1 MKGGMMYPPILF
13 YNPMVP
19 NLFKLGHC
27 TEPPTIY
34 SLLNSIVNFG
44 KDEDEQVKI
53 KDLANAGRS
62 TFFDFDYPL
71 ATGLD
76 KGEFECMILNHFMMR
91 RIGYET
97 VTAFK
102 LALQVKLN
110 EIMPMY
116 NTLFE
121 SIKNWNLFTDG
132 ETYNRTK
139 TDNRTTN
146 ASSTGNLSSTSD
158 QRFSDTPQNQIQD
171 VKDGSYVTEYNY
183 NQDTSNSSGTNNVT
197 DNNTTNETINKSNA
211 NKVSL
216 YSEFLKSKRNL
227 YTMIFEDLE
236 PLFYQIVM

>member
-1 MKGGMMYPPILF
+1 MMLF

-19 NLFKLGHC
+19 NLFKLGHS

-34 SLLNSIVNFG
+34 ALLNSIVNYG
-44 KDEDEQVKI
+44 KEESEQVKI

-71 ATGLD
+71 ATGIT
-76 KGEFECMILNHFMMR
+76 KEEFECMILNHFMMR

-132 ETYNRTK
+132 ETYSRNK

-146 ASSTGNLSSTSD
+146 AESTSNGTNTSD
-158 QRFSDTPQNQIQD
+158 RRFSDTPQNQINDIRNGQ
-171 VKDGSYVTEYNY
+171 YVTEYNY
-183 NQDTSNSSGTNNVT
+183 DQDTSNATGTNSVT
-197 DNNTTNETINKSNA
+197 DNNTVVETGSKSNA

>member
-1 MKGGMMYPPILF
+1 MYPMMLF
-13 YNPMVP
+13 YNPMIP
-19 NLFKLGHC
+19 NLLKLGNC

-34 SLLNSIVNFG
+34 ALLNSIVNYG
-44 KDEDEQVKI
+44 KEESEQVKI

-71 ATGLD
+71 ATGITNE
-76 KGEFECMILNHFMMR
+76 EFECMILNHFMMR

-121 SIKNWNLFTDG
+121 SIKDWNLFTDG
-132 ETYNRTK
+132 ESYSRNK

-146 ASSTGNLSSTSD
+146 AQSTSNGTNTSD
-158 QRFSDTPQNQIQD
+158 RRFSDTPQNQISDIQN
-171 VKDGSYVTEYNY
+171 GQYVTEYNY
-183 NQDTSNSSGTNNVT
+183 DQDTSSATGTNAVI
-197 DNNTTNETINKSNA
+197 DNNTVIETGSKSNA

>member
-1 MKGGMMYPPILF
+1 
-13 YNPMVP
+13 MVP

-34 SLLNSIVNFG
+34 ALLNSIVNYNR
-44 KDEDEQVKI
+44 DADNQVKI

-62 TFFDFDYPL
+62 TFFDFEYPL

-132 ETYNRTK
+132 ETYSRTIESE
-139 TDNRTTN
+139 
-146 ASSTGNLSSTSD
+146 SSGESSNTSD
-158 QRFSDTPQNQIQD
+158 RRYSDTPQNQLLDVQNGQYVSDYNYDQD
-171 VKDGSYVTEYNY
+171 SASTSASNEVTE
-183 NQDTSNSSGTNNVT
+183 SGSR
-197 DNNTTNETINKSNA
+197 SNA

>member
-1 MKGGMMYPPILF
+1 MYPPILF

-34 SLLNSIVNFG
+34 ALLNSIVNFD
-44 KDEDEQVKI
+44 KDEDEKVKI
-53 KDLANAGRS
+53 KDLANVGRT
-62 TFFDFDYPL
+62 TFFDFTYPL

-132 ETYNRTK
+132 ETYT
-139 TDNRTTN
+139 RTTS
-146 ASSTGNLSSTSD
+146 AESSGTVEATSD
-158 QRFSDTPQNQIQD
+158 QRYSDTPQNQIQD
-171 VKDGSYVTEYNY
+171 VKDGQYVTNYTY
-183 NQDTSNSSGTNNVT
+183 NQDSSSSTGSNEVTESGS
-197 DNNTTNETINKSNA
+197 KSNA

-216 YSEFLKSKRNL
+216 YAEFLKSKRNL

>member
-1 MKGGMMYPPILF
+1 MKGVMMYPPILF

-34 SLLNSIVNFG
+34 SLLNSIVNFD

-53 KDLANAGRS
+53 KDLADAGRS

-71 ATGLD
+71 ATGITNQ
-76 KGEFECMILNHFMMR
+76 EFECMILNHFMMR

-121 SIKNWNLFTDG
+121 SINNWNLFTDG
-132 ETYNRTK
+132 ETYSRTIESE
-139 TDNRTTN
+139 
-146 ASSTGNLSSTSD
+146 SSGESSNTSD
-158 QRFSDTPQNQIQD
+158 RRYSDTPQNLIQD
-171 VKDGSYVTEYNY
+171 VQDGQYVSDYNYDQDSASTSASNEVTE
-183 NQDTSNSSGTNNVT
+183 SGSR
-197 DNNTTNETINKSNA
+197 SNA
-211 NKVSL
+211 NKVKL
-216 YSEFLKSKRNL
+216 YADFLKSKRNL

>member
-1 MKGGMMYPPILF
+1 MYPMMLF
-13 YNPMVP
+13 YNPMIP

-34 SLLNSIVNFG
+34 ALLNSIVNYG
-44 KDEDEQVKI
+44 KEESEQVKI

-62 TFFDFDYPL
+62 TFFDFEYPL

-132 ETYNRTK
+132 ETYSRNK

-146 ASSTGNLSSTSD
+146 AQSTSNGSNTSD
-158 QRFSDTPQNQIQD
+158 RRFSDTPQNQINDIRNGQ
-171 VKDGSYVTEYNY
+171 YVTEYNY
-183 NQDTSNSSGTNNVT
+183 DQDTSNATGTNSVT
-197 DNNTTNETINKSNA
+197 DNNTVVETGSKSNA

>member
-1 MKGGMMYPPILF
+1 MMYPPILF

-34 SLLNSIVNFG
+34 ALLNSIVNYNR
-44 KDEDEQVKI
+44 DADNQVKI

-62 TFFDFDYPL
+62 TFFDFEYPL

-132 ETYNRTK
+132 ETYSRTIESE
-139 TDNRTTN
+139 
-146 ASSTGNLSSTSD
+146 SSGESSNTSD
-158 QRFSDTPQNQIQD
+158 RRYSDTPQNQLLDVQNGQYVSDYNYDQD
-171 VKDGSYVTEYNY
+171 SASTSASNEVTE
-183 NQDTSNSSGTNNVT
+183 SGSR
-197 DNNTTNETINKSNA
+197 SNA

>member
-1 MKGGMMYPPILF
+1 MKGVMMYPPILF

-19 NLFKLGHC
+19 NLFRLGHC

-34 SLLNSIVNFG
+34 SLLNSIVNFD

-121 SIKNWNLFTDG
+121 SIKNWNLFADG
-132 ETYNRTK
+132 ETYSRSTQAQSAGS
-139 TDNRTTN
+139 
-146 ASSTGNLSSTSD
+146 ASTTSD
-158 QRFSDTPQNQIQD
+158 RRYSDTPQNQLLD
-171 VKDGSYVTEYNY
+171 VQNGQYVSDYNY
-183 NQDTSNSSGTNNVT
+183 DQDSTTTSASNAVLESGS
-197 DNNTTNETINKSNA
+197 KSNA

-216 YSEFLKSKRNL
+216 YAEFLKSKRNL

>member
-1 MKGGMMYPPILF
+1 MYPPILF

-34 SLLNSIVNFG
+34 ALLNSIVNYD
-44 KDEDEQVKI
+44 KEEDEQVKI

-132 ETYNRTK
+132 ETYT
-139 TDNRTTN
+139 RTTN
-146 ASSTGNLSSTSD
+146 AESTGTAEATSD
-158 QRFSDTPQNQIQD
+158 QRYSDTPQNQIQD
-171 VKDGSYVTEYNY
+171 VQDGRYVTNYTY
-183 NQDTSNSSGTNNVT
+183 NQDSSSTTGSNEVTESGS
-197 DNNTTNETINKSNA
+197 KSNA
-211 NKVSL
+211 NKVAL
-216 YSEFLKSKRNL
+216 YSAFLKSKRNL

>member
-1 MKGGMMYPPILF
+1 MLF

-34 SLLNSIVNFG
+34 ALLNSIVNYD
-44 KDEDEQVKI
+44 KEESEQVKI

-132 ETYNRTK
+132 ETYSRNK

-146 ASSTGNLSSTSD
+146 AESNSNGTNTSD
-158 QRFSDTPQNQIQD
+158 RRFSDTPQNQINDIRNGQ
-171 VKDGSYVTEYNY
+171 YVTEYNY
-183 NQDTSNSSGTNNVT
+183 DQDTSNATGTNSVT
-197 DNNTTNETINKSNA
+197 DNNTVVETGSKSNA